1 MPTYEY
7 RCKQCKHEME
17 EFQSMKDEPLV
28 ECPACHTPN
37 LVRLI
42 SAGTGLIF
50 KGKGFYLTDY
60 KNGTS
65 QATTSG
71 SPKPKD
77 DGSKADGPKSEGSK
91 SEGTSSEGSKG
102 DAPKAEGPKAESAV
116 GTQQGGSGS
125 SAAPAQGS
133 SAKNE

>member
-28 ECPACHTPN
+28 ECPECHTPN

-60 KNGTS
+60 KNGSS

-71 SPKPKD
+71 SSKPKD
-77 DGSKADGPKSEGSK
+77 DQSKAEGSK
-91 SEGTSSEGSKG
+91 GEGSSSEGAKG
-102 DAPKAEGPKAESAV
+102 DAPKADAVKPEST
-116 GTQQGGSGS
+116 GGEKSGGSGS
-125 SAAPAQGS
+125 GGSTATAQSG
-133 SAKNE
+133 SAKKE